1 MIIEHVNR
9 NYKTYESMLECQK
22 YGMSLITTFDLIQ
35 FLNYTDIVRPY
46 LMFRTFH
53 IMTRGKNFVEGRFEK
68 RAHGLILRESS
79 ASTHIDN
86 VVCNNVI

>member
-1 MIIEHVNR
+1 
-9 NYKTYESMLECQK
+9 
-22 YGMSLITTFDLIQ
+22 
-35 FLNYTDIVRPY
+35 
-46 LMFRTFH
+46 MFRTFH

-79 ASTHIDN
+79 ASSHIDN

>member
-1 MIIEHVNR
+1 MPKIR
-9 NYKTYESMLECQK
+9 NVIDYY
-22 YGMSLITTFDLIQ
+22 FDLIQ

-79 ASTHIDN
+79 ASSHN
-86 VVCNNVI
+86 LHCL